1 MIAVKSRGDGVDLLR
16 DLVHGVVIGDTHA
29 RSIVVEGTVEGD
41 LKGVVSVLIAATA
54 TVRGNIAA
62 PRVGIMEGA
71 NFNGSVDMSSAVA
84 AVRGNDAYSSASAD
98 PGLSDRSVDKI
109 LAK

>member
-1 MIAVKSRGDGVDLLR
+1 
-16 DLVHGVVIGDTHA
+16 
-29 RSIVVEGTVEGD
+29 
-41 LKGVVSVLIAATA
+41 VVSVLIAATA

-71 NFNGSVDMSSAVA
+71 NFNGSVDMTSAVA
-84 AVRGNDAYSSASAD
+84 AVRSHDTYSSAPSAD
-98 PGLSDRSVDKI
+98 LGLSERSVDKI